1 MARMIDQIR
10 ASKLP
15 SNMMP
20 FAAKGALNV
29 SPAENIEIL
38 VHLAKH
44 NKVFGDLARMTL
56 AGWDEKAS
64 LAAASDP
71 QTSREV
77 LDYLI
82 SPDNLR
88 PKLLPAL
95 LENPSVRESELA
107 KFAISASPESI
118 AMMLRS
124 PRIRAAVWVLDA
136 LKPNPYQKK
145 EQSAEIQL
153 LMKGGEV
160 AARGDEPTPEPTA
173 ETIVEP
179 TPAAS
184 IPATPAP
191 LAAPT
196 STPSP
201 SQPVAPPLK
210 ANSTPAPVPAATAA
224 AEGSSPVAERGTT
237 TSEEDEAVAAY
248 FFHHATEIAA
258 DEGKPFQAIGGIVEL
273 LGSDYFPVS
282 PAEEIVSEPEP
293 EPEPAPAP
301 EPVAADKPAELPK
314 AIVPKKPPDAAKR
327 VNTVQKINA
336 LDVKG
341 RIQLALK
348 GSKEERSILV
358 RDGTKVVALAVLEAP
373 KLSDGEVEKFASQ
386 KNVLEAVLRQIPL
399 KRRFMKNYKV
409 VRNLVSNPRTPLDLG
424 LGLMKNLLSQDLK
437 NIANNKEISE
447 TIRKL
452 AMKMFQQKEEQAN
465 KK

>member
-1 MARMIDQIR
+1 
-10 ASKLP
+10 
-15 SNMMP
+15 MMQ

-38 VHLAKH
+38 VYLAKH

-64 LAAASDP
+64 LAVASDP
-71 QTSREV
+71 QTPREV

-88 PKLLPAL
+88 PRLLPAL
-95 LENPSVRESELA
+95 LENPSVRETELA
-107 KFAISASPESI
+107 KFALSASPESI

-136 LKPNPYQKK
+136 LKPNPYLKK
-145 EQSAEIQL
+145 EQSAEIEL

-173 ETIVEP
+173 EMIVEQ
-179 TPAAS
+179 TPEPVTQSAPAQVAAPS
-184 IPATPAP
+184 PGRTPAP
-191 LAAPT
+191 GSASTSALPPKAAP
-196 STPSP
+196 
-201 SQPVAPPLK
+201 AP
-210 ANSTPAPVPAATAA
+210 AVTAQEASSPAARSA
-224 AEGSSPVAERGTT
+224 TT
-237 TSEEDEAVAAY
+237 TSEEDEAIAAY

-282 PAEEIVSEPEP
+282 PAEETVSEPEP
-293 EPEPAPAP
+293 EPEPAPVA
-301 EPVAADKPAELPK
+301 EPVAADKPAVPAK
-314 AIVPKKPPDAAKR
+314 AMLPKKPEEAAKR

-409 VRNLVSNPRTPLDLG
+409 VRNLVANPRTPLDLG

-452 AMKMFQQKEEQAN
+452 ATKMYQQKEEQAN